1 MGDPLFRKSMQDLR
15 GQIFGW
21 GLGMGTM
28 LALTVALF
36 PSIADLYSDVLSELP
51 DTWAGLIGEGDLGT
65 LAGYLSVEFFSYAPI
80 AFAVF
85 ATLAGGAL
93 IVGEEKAGTM
103 DLLLAQPV
111 TRLRFALVK
120 LSAFTAS
127 LVLIVGI
134 TFLGFIIPAL
144 LIGETSSMGRFIN
157 SFLLLVPFELMLA
170 LAAAMLAQVFASRLV
185 GGTIIAGFLV
195 ASYMLDALSGVSPI
209 LVDMR
214 PLYITSYFQ
223 GDAALNGDISW
234 MYLCMSLATL
244 VLLAMGNVIF
254 FVRRDIA
261 VGGVLH
267 LPKRW
272 LRGRK

>member
-1 MGDPLFRKSMQDLR
+1 
-15 GQIFGW
+15 
-21 GLGMGTM
+21 
-28 LALTVALF
+28 
-36 PSIADLYSDVLSELP
+36 
-51 DTWAGLIGEGDLGT
+51 
-65 LAGYLSVEFFSYAPI
+65 
-80 AFAVF
+80 
-85 ATLAGGAL
+85 
-93 IVGEEKAGTM
+93 
-103 DLLLAQPV
+103 
-111 TRLRFALVK
+111 
-120 LSAFTAS
+120 
-127 LVLIVGI
+127 
-134 TFLGFIIPAL
+134 
-144 LIGETSSMGRFIN
+144 
-157 SFLLLVPFELMLA
+157 
-170 LAAAMLAQVFASRLV
+170 MLAQVFASRLV